1 MGIVGRLD
9 PVKRHDVFLKIAK
22 RISKLNNNINFLIYG
37 NGPMLSNIQKTIIQ
51 LDIVDKVRVFT
62 DKNDISEIYNN
73 IDIFLLTSDSEG
85 FSNAIMEAML
95 FGIPCV
101 VTNVGGNPDII
112 NHEENGFL
120 FLKKILNIHQKL
132 F

>member
-1 MGIVGRLD
+1 M
-9 PVKRHDVFLKIAK
+9 
-22 RISKLNNNINFLIYG
+22 
-37 NGPMLSNIQKTIIQ
+37 
-51 LDIVDKVRVFT
+51 DKVRIFT
-62 DKNDISEIYNN
+62 DKNDIREIYNN

-120 FLKKILNIHQKL
+120 FS
-132 F
+132 